1 MNKSKSLKREILQL
15 LIVFS
20 IVVIV
25 CVGAISMQ
33 TLYSSKLGIIN
44 HNQNQVLT
52 QVEHEVN
59 NFLEKTSSLAKYIS
73 LNYEEDKSLIK
84 NIVNTNA
91 NISSILILNNK
102 GIIEDFYA
110 ISNLNIYKGFDYSN
124 KKYFKNLTFQN
135 KETYWSSVFLST
147 VDEEPTISYSIK
159 AQNRVIVLMIKLSE
173 LSQFMK
179 RFKNYDDSHIVR
191 VFDKDGIMIINP
203 DAEELVVQRYNASST
218 EIYTKLVNAV
228 EPYTQ
233 VIFNPIKN
241 MSEQYGSYT
250 SIPKTKWKVVVRQNY
265 QDIIT
270 SLKNIILAIIVSII
284 VFIIISTYLSL
295 KISKRVFNSFD
306 DLQKTTNQIANG
318 NYENLLKQSYYEE
331 FNNLLNSF
339 NKMQIEIDRREDTL
353 EASLNSFKSL
363 FNSTMEIM
371 ILHKDGYCVDIN
383 DAALKF
389 LGYENKNLLIGK
401 KFVDLIGE
409 RNSSSIS
416 ENISKDTLVHEF
428 KLTTN
433 EGKEL
438 YCLGRGQLI
447 TINSKNYTLSTFIDV
462 TELKHKDRL
471 LFQQSK
477 MASMGEMIGNIAHQ
491 WRQPLS
497 VITTC
502 ASGLKFENEFGAV
515 TEDKIN
521 ESMDTIVNNTK
532 YLSRT
537 IDDFR
542 NFFKKDKT
550 VEEFNVRDN
559 IDKSLQLL
567 NASLK
572 NSEIDIDVSVDENL
586 KVDGFPNEFLQVLI
600 NIINNSKDAFLINN
614 LEHRYISIRAFE
626 HHGNCIIEIEDNAGG
641 IESNILENI
650 FDPYFTT
657 KHKSKGTGI
666 GLYMSHQIIHKH
678 MGGKL
683 SVKNS
688 LMHIEEKS
696 FKGATFIIKLPTLSN
711 EYRGDYVI

>member
-1 MNKSKSLKREILQL
+1 MMKSKSLKREILQL

-20 IVVIV
+20 VVVIIS
-25 CVGAISMQ
+25 VGVISMQ
-33 TLYSSKLGIIN
+33 SLYNSKLGIIN

-59 NFLEKTSSLAKYIS
+59 KFLDKTSKLADYIATH
-73 LNYEEDKSLIK
+73 YEEDKSLIK
-84 NIVNTNA
+84 NIVDTNA
-91 NISSILILNNK
+91 NISSILILNRH
-102 GIIEDFYA
+102 GVIENFYA
-110 ISNLNIYKGFDYSN
+110 ISNLNIYRGFDYSN
-124 KKYFKNLTFQN
+124 KKYFKNLVSSENNF
-135 KETYWSSVFLST
+135 YWSSVFLST
-147 VDEEPTISYSIK
+147 VDEEPSISYSIK
-159 AQNRVIVLMIKLSE
+159 SNNKVIVLMIKLTE
-173 LSQFMK
+173 LSEFMK
-179 RFKNYDDSHIVR
+179 RFKNYDNSHMVR

-218 EIYTKLVNAV
+218 QLYTKLIDVIA
-228 EPYTQ
+228 PYTQ
-233 VIFNPIKN
+233 IRFTEIKSA
-241 MSEQYGSYT
+241 SEQYGSYT
-250 SIPKTKWKVVVRQNY
+250 SISKTKWKVIVRQNY
-265 QDIIT
+265 QEIIT
-270 SLKNIILAIIVSII
+270 SLKNIILAIVVSII
-284 VFIIISTYLSL
+284 VFIIISIYLSL
-295 KISKRVFNSFD
+295 KISKRIFNSFD
-306 DLQKTTNQIANG
+306 DLQNTTNQIANG

-383 DAALKF
+383 EAALKF

-401 KFVDLIGE
+401 RFVDLIGSQ
-409 RNSSSIS
+409 NSSSVS

-428 KLTTN
+428 RLTTN

-502 ASGLKFENEFGAV
+502 ASGLKFENEFGDV

-542 NFFKKDKT
+542 NFFKKDKA
-550 VEEFNVRDN
+550 VEEFNVSEN
-559 IDKSLQLL
+559 INKSLKLL

-572 NSEIDIDVSVDENL
+572 NSEIEIFISLDDSL

-600 NIINNSKDAFLINN
+600 NIINNSKDAFLINE
-614 LEHRYISIRAFE
+614 LEDRFISIKAYE

-641 IESNILENI
+641 IESSILENI

-688 LMHIEEKS
+688 SMQIEDKA
-696 FKGATFIIKLPTLSN
+696 FKGATFMIKLPILTE
-711 EYRGDYVI
+711 EYKGDYVI